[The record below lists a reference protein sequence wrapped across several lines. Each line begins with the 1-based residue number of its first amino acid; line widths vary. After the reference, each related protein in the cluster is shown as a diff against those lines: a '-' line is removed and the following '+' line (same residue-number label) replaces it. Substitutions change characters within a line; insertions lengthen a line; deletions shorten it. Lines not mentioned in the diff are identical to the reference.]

1 MNLAENE
8 KNTILKKLSI
18 LLVIAVTVID
28 LPALLFSYY
37 VFAGIGNYPIVNILL
52 GYLIDL
58 VVILPVVLFLIRA
71 NVRKAFE
78 GKGFN
83 VPIYMSV
90 VLFTANIVAATI
102 VGLFASKL
110 APLPES
116 VHMLRLSGALAINM
130 DIIALVLY
138 IYSRMNVAQVVESKM
153 FHKFMIP
160 TTTKL
165 SVGVMAVSLWIG
177 PALLK
182 FATLAFEIENSVQ
195 FKLVLIS
202 IVLNIVI
209 AVVTIVL
216 ARGVLKGLPSL
227 KQAFE
232 KIASGDLTY
241 RVEVNSIDEFW
252 QINSL
257 LNHAMESISRL
268 ISESK
273 NASETTENSLETFE
287 KTFNNFENM
296 SISFSKAIEKQQ
308 EDISRI
314 SASVEEINA
323 TIEELSSQSQGLS
336 NLAAQAAELAKMLE
350 ERATFGSKELENVR
364 NITSGFVREYE
375 ELRNGIRDLS
385 SATKNIGSII
395 ETVRQIAE
403 QTNLLAL
410 NAAIEAAR
418 AGEAGRGFAV
428 VADEIR
434 KLAEQ
439 TKSSTD
445 TINSTISAVDTYSK
459 ALESQIEKLYTEV
472 EQTEQGYKKV
482 SESFEQI
489 ARSISEL
496 TNVIDNVAAHS
507 QEQTASAEEMSS
519 ASTEIVHSIQAIE
532 ESGSHILESLRTSAE
547 EIGNIRRQIE
557 QLRDV
562 VDRLVSELNK
572 FKV

>member
-8 KNTILKKLSI
+8 NNTILKKLSI
-18 LLVIAVTVID
+18 LPVIAVTVID

-71 NVRKAFE
+71 NVRKAFD

-83 VPIYMSV
+83 IPIYMSV

-116 VHMLRLSGALAINM
+116 ALMLRLSGALAINM
-130 DIIALVLY
+130 DIIAIVLY

-165 SVGVMAVSLWIG
+165 SVGVMTVSLWIG

-182 FATLAFEIENSVQ
+182 YATLAFEIENSVQ

-273 NASETTENSLETFE
+273 NASQMTDKSLETF
-287 KTFNNFENM
+287 KSTFNDFENL

-308 EDISRI
+308 SDIQRI
-314 SASVEEINA
+314 SGSVEEINA
-323 TIEELSSQSQGLS
+323 TIEELSTQSQGLS
-336 NLAAQAAELAKMLE
+336 NLATNAAELAKRLE
-350 ERATFGSKELENVR
+350 DKTEYGSKELENVR
-364 NITSGFVREYE
+364 NITSGFVKEYE
-375 ELRNGIRDLS
+375 ELRNGIRNLS

-439 TKSSTD
+439 TKASTD
-445 TINSTISAVDTYSK
+445 TINSTISAVDMYSK
-459 ALESQIEKLYTEV
+459 ALEGQIEKLYEEV
-472 EQTEQGYKKV
+472 EQTETGYESV
-482 SESFEQI
+482 SKSFEE
-489 ARSISEL
+489 ISKSVGEI
-496 TNVIDNVAAHS
+496 TNIIDNVAAHS
-507 QEQTASAEEMSS
+507 EEQTASAEEMSS
-519 ASTEIVHSIQAIE
+519 ASTEIVHSIQELE
-532 ESGSHILESLRTSAE
+532 ENGERILDKTSATMN
-547 EIGNIRRQIE
+547 EIEKIKVQINE
-557 QLRDV
+557 LKSV
-562 VDRLVSELNK
+562 VDNLVSELNK

>member
-37 VFAGIGNYPIVNILL
+37 VFADIGNYPIVNIIL

-58 VVILPVVLFLIRA
+58 VVILPVLLFLIRA

-83 VPIYMSV
+83 IPIYMSV
-90 VLFTANIVAATI
+90 VFFTANIVAATI

-116 VHMLRLSGALAINM
+116 ALMLRLSGALAINM

-138 IYSRMNVAQVVESKM
+138 IYSRMNVAQVVQSKI

-165 SVGVMAVSLWIG
+165 SVGVMTVSLWIG

-182 FATLAFEIENSVQ
+182 YATLTFEIENSVQ

-202 IVLNIVI
+202 IVLNVVI

-257 LNHAMESISRL
+257 LNHAMESISKL

-273 NASETTENSLETFE
+273 NASQMTDKSLETF
-287 KTFNNFENM
+287 KSTFNDFENL
-296 SISFSKAIEKQQ
+296 SISFSKVIEKQQ
-308 EDISRI
+308 SDIQRI
-314 SASVEEINA
+314 SGSVEEINA
-323 TIEELSSQSQGLS
+323 TIEELSTQSQGLS
-336 NLAAQAAELAKMLE
+336 NLATNAAELAKRLE
-350 ERATFGSKELENVR
+350 DKTEYGSKELENVR
-364 NITSGFVREYE
+364 NITAGFVKEYE
-375 ELRNGIRDLS
+375 ELRNGIRNLS

-439 TKSSTD
+439 TKASTD
-445 TINSTISAVDTYSK
+445 TINSTISAVDRYSK
-459 ALESQIEKLYTEV
+459 ALEGQIEKLYEEV
-472 EQTEQGYKKV
+472 EQTETGYESV
-482 SESFEQI
+482 SKSFEE
-489 ARSISEL
+489 ISKSVGEI
-496 TNVIDNVAAHS
+496 TNIIDNVAAHS
-507 QEQTASAEEMSS
+507 EEQTASAEEMSS
-519 ASTEIVHSIQAIE
+519 ASTEIVHSIQELE
-532 ESGSHILESLRTSAE
+532 ENGERILDKTSASMN
-547 EIGNIRRQIE
+547 EIEKIKVQINE
-557 QLRDV
+557 LKSV
-562 VDRLVSELNK
+562 VDNLVSELNK